1 MSILLK
7 AQQNSYGGVSISEEH
22 ENEPLPEGSFN
33 QVLLSDAR
41 PEDYDD
47 RIEQII
53 PTYDENEK
61 TFKPPEFSYRMGM
74 KLDSYENFKAWGYI
88 SSDQRMLL
96 SDEGE
101 VYLRMDEQT
110 FGSPPYIAM
119 IIRTANGSGI
129 RSTENR
135 LSDLDIG
142 LKRLVQR
149 NIRPS
154 VLNRVIMWLKR
165 GRLSKGIEEEW

>member
-1 MSILLK
+1 MHSK
-7 AQQNSYGGVSISEEH
+7 E
-22 ENEPLPEGSFN
+22 
-33 QVLLSDAR
+33 R

-47 RIEQII
+47 EIEQII

-88 SSDQRMLL
+88 STDQRMLL

-110 FGSPPYIAM
+110 FGFTPYIAM
-119 IIRTANGSGI
+119 VIRIANGGGI
-129 RSTENR
+129 QSTENR
-135 LSDLDIG
+135 LSDLNIG
-142 LKRLVQR
+142 LKKLVHQK
-149 NIRPS
+149 IRPS

-165 GRLSKGIEEEW
+165 GRLSKGIDEE

>member
-1 MSILLK
+1 MHSK
-7 AQQNSYGGVSISEEH
+7 E
-22 ENEPLPEGSFN
+22 
-33 QVLLSDAR
+33 R

-47 RIEQII
+47 EIEQII

-88 SSDQRMLL
+88 STDQRMLL

-110 FGSPPYIAM
+110 FGSTPYIAM
-119 IIRTANGSGI
+119 VIRIANGSGI

-135 LSDLDIG
+135 LSDLNIG
-142 LKRLVQR
+142 LKKLVHQK
-149 NIRPS
+149 IRPS

-165 GRLSKGIEEEW
+165 GRLSKGIDEE

>member
-1 MSILLK
+1 MKISKHGDTSVATKECFSPMRAKSILEWMNRHL
-7 AQQNSYGGVSISEEH
+7 V
-22 ENEPLPEGSFN
+22 P
-33 QVLLSDAR
+33 
-41 PEDYDD
+41 
-47 RIEQII
+47 
-53 PTYDENEK
+53 
-61 TFKPPEFSYRMGM
+61 
-74 KLDSYENFKAWGYI
+74 
-88 SSDQRMLL
+88 
-96 SDEGE
+96 
-101 VYLRMDEQT
+101 
-110 FGSPPYIAM
+110 PPYIAM

-165 GRLSKGIEEEW
+165 GRLSKGIEEEL

>member
-1 MSILLK
+1 
-7 AQQNSYGGVSISEEH
+7 
-22 ENEPLPEGSFN
+22 
-33 QVLLSDAR
+33 
-41 PEDYDD
+41 
-47 RIEQII
+47 
-53 PTYDENEK
+53 
-61 TFKPPEFSYRMGM
+61 
-74 KLDSYENFKAWGYI
+74 
-88 SSDQRMLL
+88 MLL

-110 FGSPPYIAM
+110 FGVTPTIVM
-119 IIRTANGSGI
+119 IIRVANGSGI

-149 NIRPS
+149 KIRPS

-165 GRLSKGIEEEW
+165 GRLSKGIEEEL

>member
-1 MSILLK
+1 MH
-7 AQQNSYGGVSISEEH
+7 SEE
-22 ENEPLPEGSFN
+22 
-33 QVLLSDAR
+33 R

-47 RIEQII
+47 KIEQII

-88 SSDQRMLL
+88 STDQRMLL

-110 FGSPPYIAM
+110 FGFTPYIAM
-119 IIRTANGSGI
+119 VIRIANGGGI
-129 RSTENR
+129 QSTENR
-135 LSDLDIG
+135 LSDLNIG
-142 LKRLVQR
+142 LKKLVHQK
-149 NIRPS
+149 IRPS

-165 GRLSKGIEEEW
+165 GRLSKGIDEE

>member
-1 MSILLK
+1 MHSK
-7 AQQNSYGGVSISEEH
+7 E
-22 ENEPLPEGSFN
+22 
-33 QVLLSDAR
+33 R
-41 PEDYDD
+41 PEDYDAE
-47 RIEQII
+47 IEQII

-88 SSDQRMLL
+88 STDQRMLL

-110 FGSPPYIAM
+110 FGFTPYIAM
-119 IIRTANGSGI
+119 VIRIANGGGI
-129 RSTENR
+129 QSTENR

-142 LKRLVQR
+142 LKKLVHQK
-149 NIRPS
+149 IRPS

-165 GRLSKGIEEEW
+165 GRLSKGIDEE

>member
-1 MSILLK
+1 MH
-7 AQQNSYGGVSISEEH
+7 SEE
-22 ENEPLPEGSFN
+22 
-33 QVLLSDAR
+33 R

-47 RIEQII
+47 EIEQII

-88 SSDQRMLL
+88 STDQRMLL

-110 FGSPPYIAM
+110 FGFTPYIAM
-119 IIRTANGSGI
+119 VIRIANGGGI
-129 RSTENR
+129 QSTENR
-135 LSDLDIG
+135 LSDLNIG
-142 LKRLVQR
+142 LKKLVHQK
-149 NIRPS
+149 IRPS

-165 GRLSKGIEEEW
+165 GRLSKGIDEE

>member
-1 MSILLK
+1 M
-7 AQQNSYGGVSISEEH
+7 
-22 ENEPLPEGSFN
+22 
-33 QVLLSDAR
+33 LSDAR
-41 PEDYDD
+41 PKDYDD

-165 GRLSKGIEEEW
+165 GRLSKGIEEEL

>member
-1 MSILLK
+1 MHSK
-7 AQQNSYGGVSISEEH
+7 E
-22 ENEPLPEGSFN
+22 
-33 QVLLSDAR
+33 R

-47 RIEQII
+47 EIEQII

-88 SSDQRMLL
+88 STDQRMLL

-110 FGSPPYIAM
+110 FGFTPYIAM
-119 IIRTANGSGI
+119 VIRIANGGGI
-129 RSTENR
+129 QSTENR

-142 LKRLVQR
+142 LKKLVHQK
-149 NIRPS
+149 IRPS

-165 GRLSKGIEEEW
+165 GRLSKTVEEE

>member
-1 MSILLK
+1 MHSK
-7 AQQNSYGGVSISEEH
+7 E
-22 ENEPLPEGSFN
+22 
-33 QVLLSDAR
+33 R

-47 RIEQII
+47 EIEQII

-74 KLDSYENFKAWGYI
+74 KLDSYENFKAGGYI
-88 SSDQRMLL
+88 STDQRMLL

-110 FGSPPYIAM
+110 FGFTPYIAM
-119 IIRTANGSGI
+119 VIRIANGGGI
-129 RSTENR
+129 QSTENR

-142 LKRLVQR
+142 LKKLVHQK
-149 NIRPS
+149 IRPS

-165 GRLSKGIEEEW
+165 GRLSKGIDEE

>member
-22 ENEPLPEGSFN
+22 ENEPLPEGVFSE
-33 QVLLSDAR
+33 VLLSDAR
-41 PEDYDD
+41 PKDYDD

-149 NIRPS
+149 KIRPS

>member
-1 MSILLK
+1 MHSK
-7 AQQNSYGGVSISEEH
+7 E
-22 ENEPLPEGSFN
+22 
-33 QVLLSDAR
+33 R

-47 RIEQII
+47 IIKQII
-53 PTYDENEK
+53 PTNEEDRK

-88 SSDQRMLL
+88 STDQRMLL

-110 FGSPPYIAM
+110 FGFTPYIAM
-119 IIRTANGSGI
+119 VIRIANGGGI
-129 RSTENR
+129 QSTENR
-135 LSDLDIG
+135 LSDLNIG
-142 LKRLVQR
+142 LKKLVHQK
-149 NIRPS
+149 IRPS

-165 GRLSKGIEEEW
+165 GRLSKGIDEE

>member
-1 MSILLK
+1 MHSK
-7 AQQNSYGGVSISEEH
+7 E
-22 ENEPLPEGSFN
+22 
-33 QVLLSDAR
+33 R

-47 RIEQII
+47 EIEQII

-61 TFKPPEFSYRMGM
+61 TFKPPEFSYRIGM

-88 SSDQRMLL
+88 STDQRMLL

-110 FGSPPYIAM
+110 FGFTPYIAM
-119 IIRTANGSGI
+119 VIRIANGGGI
-129 RSTENR
+129 QSTENR

-142 LKRLVQR
+142 LKKLVHQK
-149 NIRPS
+149 IRPS

-165 GRLSKGIEEEW
+165 GRLSKGIDEE

>member
-1 MSILLK
+1 
-7 AQQNSYGGVSISEEH
+7 
-22 ENEPLPEGSFN
+22 
-33 QVLLSDAR
+33 LLSDAR
-41 PEDYDD
+41 PKDYDD

-110 FGSPPYIAM
+110 FGSPPISLWLFALRMVVEYDQLKIVFQTLTLVS
-119 IIRTANGSGI
+119 RGWFNGIFVQVS
-129 RSTENR
+129 S
-135 LSDLDIG
+135 IG
-142 LKRLVQR
+142 
-149 NIRPS
+149 
-154 VLNRVIMWLKR
+154 
-165 GRLSKGIEEEW
+165 